1 MRVLDRVVALNL
13 SLVMAHQAD
22 AAYWKEWEMF
32 GLPGGIQLF
41 TLFNLAAFLL
51 LLWLYSA
58 VISRQPTGLRG
69 SFLIAGLSGVVLPIH
84 AAFAFAGFTEF
95 HLPVSIAVIIATF
108 VVSIWQAILTW
119 RARREF
125 EGGGPWPMRQIDLN

>member
-1 MRVLDRVVALNL
+1 MRVLDRVAALNL

-58 VISRQPTGLRG
+58 VVSRQRTGFRD
-69 SFLIAGLSGVVLPIH
+69 SFLIAGLSGIVLPIH
-84 AAFAFAGFTEF
+84 AAFAYAGFTEF
-95 HLPVSIAVIIATF
+95 RLPVSIAVIIGTF

-119 RARREF
+119 RARTEF
-125 EGGGPWPMRQIDLN
+125 RGGGPWPMRQIDLN

>member
-1 MRVLDRVVALNL
+1 MRVLDRVAALNL
-13 SLVMAHQAD
+13 ALVMAHQAD

-41 TLFNLAAFLL
+41 TLFNLVAFML
-51 LLWLYSA
+51 LLWLFSA
-58 VISRQPTGLRG
+58 VISRQRNGLRG

-95 HLPVSIAVIIATF
+95 HLPVSIAVIVGTF

-119 RARREF
+119 RARTEF
-125 EGGGPWPMRQIDLN
+125 TDGA

>member
-1 MRVLDRVVALNL
+1 MRVLDQVAALNL

-41 TLFNLAAFLL
+41 TLFNFAAFLL
-51 LLWLYSA
+51 LLWLFSA
-58 VISRQPTGLRG
+58 LISRRRTGLRS

-95 HLPVSIAVIIATF
+95 HLPVSIAVIIGTF
-108 VVSIWQAILTW
+108 VASIWQAILTW
-119 RARREF
+119 RARTEF
-125 EGGGPWPMRQIDLN
+125 TGWA

>member
-1 MRVLDRVVALNL
+1 MRVLDQVAALNL

-41 TLFNLAAFLL
+41 TLFNFAAFLL
-51 LLWLYSA
+51 LLWLFSA
-58 VISRQPTGLRG
+58 LISRRRTGLRG

-95 HLPVSIAVIIATF
+95 QLPVSIAVIIGTF
-108 VVSIWQAILTW
+108 VASIWQAILTW
-119 RARREF
+119 RARTEF
-125 EGGGPWPMRQIDLN
+125 TGGA

>member
-1 MRVLDRVVALNL
+1 MRVLDRVAALNL

-58 VISRQPTGLRG
+58 VTSRQRKGLR
-69 SFLIAGLSGVVLPIH
+69 SSLLIAGLSGVVLPIH
-84 AAFAFAGFTEF
+84 AVFALAGFTEF
-95 HLPVSIAVIIATF
+95 HLPVSVAIIIGTF
-108 VVSIWQAILTW
+108 VVSIWQVILTW
-119 RARREF
+119 RARTEF
-125 EGGGPWPMRQIDLN
+125 TGGA

>member
-1 MRVLDRVVALNL
+1 MRILDRVTALNL

-41 TLFNLAAFLL
+41 TLFNLAAFFL
-51 LLWLYSA
+51 LLWLFSA
-58 VISRQPTGLRG
+58 VISRQRTGLRG
-69 SFLIAGLSGVVLPIH
+69 SFLIAGLSGVILPIH
-84 AAFAFAGFTEF
+84 AGFAFAGFTEF
-95 HLPVSIAVIIATF
+95 HLPVSIAVLIGTF

-119 RARREF
+119 LARTEF
-125 EGGGPWPMRQIDLN
+125 TVGP

>member
-1 MRVLDRVVALNL
+1 MRLLDRVAALNL

-41 TLFNLAAFLL
+41 TLFNVAAFLL
-51 LLWLYSA
+51 LLWLFSA
-58 VISRQPTGLRG
+58 VIARQRTGLQG

-84 AAFAFAGFTEF
+84 AAFAFAGYAEF
-95 HLPVSIAVIIATF
+95 HLPVSIAVIIGTF

-119 RARREF
+119 RARTEF
-125 EGGGPWPMRQIDLN
+125 TGGA

>member
-1 MRVLDRVVALNL
+1 MRVLDQVAALNL

-41 TLFNLAAFLL
+41 TLFNFAAFFL
-51 LLWLYSA
+51 LLWLFSA
-58 VISRQPTGLRG
+58 LISRRRTGLRG

-84 AAFAFAGFTEF
+84 AAFAFAGFAEF
-95 HLPVSIAVIIATF
+95 QLPVSIAVIIGTF
-108 VVSIWQAILTW
+108 VASIWQAILTW
-119 RARREF
+119 RARTEF
-125 EGGGPWPMRQIDLN
+125 TGGA

>member
-1 MRVLDRVVALNL
+1 MRILDRVAALNL

-51 LLWLYSA
+51 LLWLFSA
-58 VISRQPTGLRG
+58 VISRKRTGLHG
-69 SFLIAGLSGVVLPIH
+69 SFLIAGLSGTVFPIH
-84 AAFAFAGFTEF
+84 SEFAFAGFTAF
-95 HLPVSIAVIIATF
+95 HMPVSIAVIIGTF
-108 VVSIWQAILTW
+108 VTSIWQAILTW
-119 RARREF
+119 RARTEF
-125 EGGGPWPMRQIDLN
+125 TGGV

>member
-1 MRVLDRVVALNL
+1 MRVLDRVVTLNL

-41 TLFNLAAFLL
+41 ILFNLAAFFL

-58 VISRQPTGLRG
+58 VLSRKRTGLRS

-84 AAFAFAGFTEF
+84 AAFAVTGFTEF
-95 HLPVSIAVIIATF
+95 HLPVSVVVIIGTLP
-108 VVSIWQAILTW
+108 VSIWQAILAW
-119 RARREF
+119 RSRTQFTA
-125 EGGGPWPMRQIDLN
+125 GA

>member
-41 TLFNLAAFLL
+41 TIFNLAAFLL
-51 LLWLYSA
+51 LLVCFVA
-58 VISRQPTGLRG
+58 VVLRTRAGLRG
-69 SFLIAGLSGVVLPIH
+69 SFVIAALSGIVLPIH
-84 AAFAFAGFTEF
+84 TAFGLAGFTQF
-95 HLPVSIAVIIATF
+95 DVPVSIAIIVGTF
-108 VVSIWQAILTW
+108 VVSLWQASLTW
-119 RARREF
+119 RARSEF
-125 EGGGPWPMRQIDLN
+125 AGGA

>member
-1 MRVLDRVVALNL
+1 MRVLDQVAALNL

-41 TLFNLAAFLL
+41 TLFNFAAFLL
-51 LLWLYSA
+51 LLWLFSA
-58 VISRQPTGLRG
+58 LISRRRTGLRS

-95 HLPVSIAVIIATF
+95 HLPVSIAVIIGTF
-108 VVSIWQAILTW
+108 VASIWQAILTW
-119 RARREF
+119 RARTEF
-125 EGGGPWPMRQIDLN
+125 TGGA